1 MQVHGANDVP
11 LLEVLSQATID
22 ENGTK
27 TISFKAN
34 DLEGEVTT
42 QALANNGDIVTDQ
55 DGTVTYTPKAD
66 FSGKDT
72 TTVTTTVT
80 TTDDKGATVVK
91 TVQVTVNE
99 VIDVIEGT
107 AGNDRLTGTVGQD
120 IIIGKE
126 GNDYIFAGGKDS
138 VDGGEGVDV
147 ALFNNDSTS
156 YFSRKTSSGSLS
168 VEDKIGND
176 GIDTLHDVETL
187 RFAHT
192 DINVQEFTEN
202 PVTAGFEFNE
212 EKDAHTYN
220 PETTNNQDLEDLQA
234 SPVEIDIPAV
244 DIPTSKPDE
253 SIQTSFTTNVESGP
267 SSAEETKSF
276 AVSQESTNDLASG
289 AVDTSDF
296 IVTSNENSLEEI
308 PAMDEQDI
316 DIGVEDAVVIEDHQE
331 PMTIQE
337 EVPAV

>member
-126 GNDYIFAGGKDS
+126 RNDYIFAGGKDS

-156 YFSRKTSSGSLS
+156 YFLRKTSSGSLS

-187 RFAHT
+187 RFANT

-202 PVTAGFEFNE
+202 PVTAGFELDV
-212 EKDAHTYN
+212 KRCSY
-220 PETTNNQDLEDLQA
+220 L
-234 SPVEIDIPAV
+234 
-244 DIPTSKPDE
+244 
-253 SIQTSFTTNVESGP
+253 
-267 SSAEETKSF
+267 
-276 AVSQESTNDLASG
+276 
-289 AVDTSDF
+289 
-296 IVTSNENSLEEI
+296 
-308 PAMDEQDI
+308 
-316 DIGVEDAVVIEDHQE
+316 
-331 PMTIQE
+331 
-337 EVPAV
+337 